1 MIFLQNLRTLRR
13 TPSAACP
20 SDKSYASIVSGMLRR
35 LKIAINERIYG
46 EISRREGN
54 RLIEAA
60 DQLAF
65 LFREL
70 DVIASD

>member
-1 MIFLQNLRTLRR
+1 
-13 TPSAACP
+13 
-20 SDKSYASIVSGMLRR
+20 MLRR